1 MLLEIKIFVRGFSLS
16 HHLAALCYQRL
27 LFVIGFYS
35 LGVAADKCGGKVYEY
50 ETAGADNI
58 HEWLASFFFLYRRLL
73 WLLPALTGARLCRE
87 C

>member
-35 LGVAADKCGGKVYEY
+35 LGVAADKCRGKVYEY

-58 HEWLASFFFLYRRLL
+58 HEWLASFFFSIGGFCGFYLL
-73 WLLPALTGARLCRE
+73 
-87 C
+87 